1 MKKVFV
7 QKESNYLMEFYAYDL
22 PIEFS
27 IGLFFLGDRIF
38 SQITYLIYE
47 YKKVTRGVKVES

>member
-1 MKKVFV
+1 
-7 QKESNYLMEFYAYDL
+7 MEFYAYDL